1 MEYWRRNLL
10 MMWISQLLVNI
21 GFAAA
26 FPFIPLHIR
35 DAFGI
40 IDPGLRGYYMARF
53 YFFGVLAYAIFTPL
67 WGALGDRFGI
77 KLMLYRGSFI
87 SAFLYPL
94 MGLVPNVHALI
105 ALRFVIGSLSGTT
118 IAAQML
124 VVKTTPN
131 ERQGFA
137 LGVLGTA
144 IWGGAMLGD
153 VTGGLVVHYF
163 GYFAAFLLC
172 GILFFISGL
181 FVILAKDSEKLHVAP
196 AAARGH
202 KHSHWHSFRARQ
214 SRKLNGT
221 FTLPVR
227 AMLVVFLL
235 AGLVLRLNMPYT
247 TLMVE
252 DINGP
257 EKAAYWMG
265 IIAAFAAGAA
275 MISGVVLGALSDKF
289 AEWKLTTPA
298 QLLSAVLMF
307 LSAGTHSLWGFG
319 VCHALNNL
327 AVGGL
332 HSVFQKVTASL
343 VPSTKRG
350 SVLGGATTAF
360 NAGFMLATVVSGAIV
375 KSLGLRSVYYTAAG
389 MLLMMAVST
398 ALIIRHVKRS
408 CPAAVPARRAKSIE

>member
-1 MEYWRRNLL
+1 

-26 FPFIPLHIR
+26 FPFIPLYIR

-40 IDPGLRGYYMARF
+40 ADAGLRGYYMSRF

-67 WGALGDRFGI
+67 WGVLGDRFGV

-94 MGLVPNVHALI
+94 MGLVPSVYALI
-105 ALRFVIGSLSGTT
+105 ALRFIIGALSGTT

-124 VVKTTPN
+124 VVKTTPT

-153 VTGGLVVHYF
+153 VTGGLVVHYY

-181 FVILAKDSEKLHVAP
+181 FVILAKDSEKLHVVTAAP
-196 AAARGH
+196 VPGH

-214 SRKLNGT
+214 SRKFHNT
-221 FTLPVR
+221 FSAPVL
-227 AMLVVFLL
+227 AMLVVFVL

-265 IIAAFAAGAA
+265 IIASFAAGAA
-275 MISGVVLGALSDKF
+275 MISGVIMGSLSDRV

-298 QLLSAVLMF
+298 QLVSAVLMF
-307 LSAGTHSLWGFG
+307 ISAGTHSLFGFG
-319 VCHALNNL
+319 VCHAANNL

-332 HSVFQKVTASL
+332 HSVFQKVTAGL
-343 VPSTKRG
+343 VPHTKRG
-350 SVLGGATTAF
+350 AVLGGATTAF
-360 NAGFMLATVVSGAIV
+360 NIGFMLATMISGTIV
-375 KSLGLRSVYYTAAG
+375 KSWGLRSVYYTAAG
-389 MLLMMAVST
+389 MLLVMAVAT
-398 ALIIRHVKRS
+398 ALIIRSVKRS
-408 CPAAVPARRAKSIE
+408 A

>member
-1 MEYWRRNLL
+1 
-10 MMWISQLLVNI
+10 MMWLSQLMVNI

-26 FPFIPLHIR
+26 FPFIPLYIK

-40 IDPGLRGYYMARF
+40 ADAGLRGYYMSRF
-53 YFFGVLAYAIFTPL
+53 YFFGVLAYAVFTPI

-105 ALRFVIGSLSGTT
+105 ALRFVIGALSGTT
-118 IAAQML
+118 ITAQML
-124 VVKTTPN
+124 IVKTTPN
-131 ERQGFA
+131 NRQGFA

-153 VTGGLVVHYF
+153 VIGGLVVHYF
-163 GYFAAFLLC
+163 GYFAAFMLC

-181 FVILAKDSEKLHVAP
+181 FVILAKDSEKL
-196 AAARGH
+196 AAAAVPARKTH
-202 KHSHWHSFRARQ
+202 VRHSHWHSFTARQ
-214 SRKLNGT
+214 SRKLSGT
-221 FTLPVR
+221 FTAPVR
-227 AMLVVFLL
+227 WMLLVFLIS
-235 AGLVLRLNMPYT
+235 GLVLRLNMPYT

-252 DINGP
+252 AVNGP
-257 EKAAYWMG
+257 DKAAYWTG

-275 MISGVVLGALSDKF
+275 MISGVVLGALSDRI

-298 QLLSAVLMF
+298 QIISSVLMF
-307 LSAGTHSLWGFG
+307 FAAGAHTLFGFG
-319 VCHALNNL
+319 FCHAANNF

-332 HSVFQKVTASL
+332 HSVFQKVTAGL
-343 VPSTKRG
+343 VPHTKRG
-350 SVLGGATTAF
+350 SVLGGCTTAF

-375 KSLGLRSVYYTAAG
+375 RGYGLRNIYYTASA
-389 MLLMMAVST
+389 LLLVMAFAT
-398 ALIIRHVKRS
+398 ALIIRGVKRS
-408 CPAAVPARRAKSIE
+408 AMAADRNSARRGAAAVK

>member
-1 MEYWRRNLL
+1 MVGMEYWRRNLL

-26 FPFIPLHIR
+26 FPFIPLYLR

-53 YFFGVLAYAIFTPL
+53 YFFGVLAYAIFTPI

-131 ERQGFA
+131 NRQGFA

-153 VTGGLVVHYF
+153 VTGGLVVHYY

-181 FVILAKDSEKLHVAP
+181 FVILAKDSEKLRVAP
-196 AAARGH
+196 ASVNRH
-202 KHSHWHSFRARQ
+202 KHSHRHSFMARQ

-221 FTLPVR
+221 FTAPVR

-257 EKAAYWMG
+257 DKAAYWMG

-275 MISGVVLGALSDKF
+275 MISGVVLGALSDRF

-298 QLLSAVLMF
+298 QLVSAALMF
-307 LSAGTHSLWGFG
+307 ISAGTHSLFGFG
-319 VCHALNNL
+319 LCHALNNF

-343 VPSTKRG
+343 VPHTKRG

-375 KSLGLRSVYYTAAG
+375 RNLGLRSVYYTAAA
-389 MLLMMAVST
+389 MLLAMALAT
-398 ALIIRHVKRS
+398 ALIIRHVKRVGTAER
-408 CPAAVPARRAKSIE
+408 PAKPVK